1 MPAAA
6 MPARRPV
13 LFALSLLTA
22 VCLMAAVVLERAAAP
37 AALLAA
43 PAASDAAVLDDA
55 SDAAALDRVYRD
67 ALQQA
72 RSDSGIVGAGFQLAN
87 LEPDPFA
94 AKHAAARRA
103 ARAAKPAE
111 PAPPARAKPA
121 PPAEPP
127 KPAAAPAKPAV
138 VARPVEPAPVPAITS
153 DADALA
159 AEARAE
165 SMVDAAK
172 DLEKAGVAAS
182 RARGLLWVCSAAAV
196 RARLARCP

>member
-72 RSDSGIVGAGFQLAN
+72 RSDGGIVGAGFQLAN

-103 ARAAKPAE
+103 ARAAKPAA
-111 PAPPARAKPA
+111 PAPLVEA
-121 PPAEPP
+121 P

>member
-37 AALLAA
+37 ALLAA

-94 AKHAAARRA
+94 AKHAGT
-103 ARAAKPAE
+103 PPLWGEAE
-111 PAPPARAKPA
+111 
-121 PPAEPP
+121 
-127 KPAAAPAKPAV
+127 
-138 VARPVEPAPVPAITS
+138 
-153 DADALA
+153 
-159 AEARAE
+159 
-165 SMVDAAK
+165 
-172 DLEKAGVAAS
+172 
-182 RARGLLWVCSAAAV
+182 
-196 RARLARCP
+196 